1 MEIKDMNN
9 PMNLLRIIIEEKK
22 EIKNKQSVIK
32 QCEDRLITLF
42 EEGKLGG

>member
-1 MEIKDMNN
+1 MEIKDINDPN
-9 PMNLLRIIIEEKK
+9 YLYRIIIEEKR

-32 QCEDRLITLF
+32 QCEDRLNVLF